1 MIFEWFSIAF
11 FQIFPLSRHFSI
23 FRSSNF
29 SFGIS
34 RLIFGFFH
42 QFPIIHISLD
52 QQDREKKPV
61 AQILRKYREE
71 NEDGT
76 ITWGFEN
83 DDGSYK
89 EEIIGNDCVTRGR
102 YGYIDPDGV
111 KREYTY
117 ETGIQCDPNK
127 RDLEEPELDEEGGP
141 GGSSLQDNGAYV
153 DYQENQMVL
162 PNGQRINL
170 NGKNKPRRPI
180 YQNEN

>member
-1 MIFEWFSIAF
+1 MLFFSP
-11 FQIFPLSRHFSI
+11 QE
-23 FRSSNF
+23 
-29 SFGIS
+29 
-34 RLIFGFFH
+34 
-42 QFPIIHISLD
+42 
-52 QQDREKKPV
+52 REKKPV

-117 ETGIQCDPNK
+117 ETGNLCDPNK
-127 RDLEEPELDEEGGP
+127 RDLEEQEEDIESTGGA
-141 GGSSLQDNGAYV
+141 LQDNGAYV

-162 PNGQRINL
+162 PNGQRVNL
-170 NGKNKPRRPI
+170 NGGKHKPRRPS